1 MGLFGFGAE
10 QVHSTVE
17 FTQNKR
23 VEIQVMIFRN
33 ANLKSLLLN
42 QLGLAVRVILIIYT
56 LT

>member
-17 FTQNKR
+17 LAQNKR
-23 VEIQVMIFRN
+23 AEIQVMIFRN

-42 QLGLAVRVILIIYT
+42 QLGLAIRVILII
-56 LT
+56 